1 MTWKKKRIGIDL
13 ILIIFLVFISIGF
26 DKTTQAMGNI
36 HEEEPIYCVDT
47 TEKVVSLTFDINWVE
62 KDNIQVILDVLNK
75 YNVKGTFFMMGGWIN
90 YSEENVNKL
99 KVIKE
104 GGHEIGNHSYKH
116 PSFTKIGPDKMKEEI
131 EKTNDIIEKYTGE
144 RPKLFR
150 FPSGDYNK
158 DAFLKVRNLGY
169 MTIQWDVDSVD
180 WKELSAET
188 EYNRVMKSVKP
199 GSIILFHNAKYTP
212 NNLDRIIKELK
223 DKGYE
228 FKTVGEMIYS
238 QDYSVDN
245 QGVQHKVKF
254 DSDEAES

>member
-1 MTWKKKRIGIDL
+1 MVWKKKRIGINLFL
-13 ILIIFLVFISIGF
+13 IFFLIAISIGIN
-26 DKTTQAMGNI
+26 KAINVMGNI

-47 TEKVVSLTFDINWVE
+47 KDKVVSLTFDVNWVE
-62 KDNIQVILDVLNK
+62 KDNIEVILSILKK
-75 YNVKGTFFMMGGWIN
+75 YNVKGTFFIMGKWVN

-99 KVIKE
+99 KAIKE

-116 PSFTKIGPDKMKEEI
+116 PSFTKIGANQMKEEI
-131 EKTNDIIEKYTGE
+131 EKTNEVIEKYTGE
-144 RPKLFR
+144 KPKLFR

-180 WKELSAET
+180 WKEASPEM
-188 EYNRVMKSVKP
+188 EYNRVMKNVKP

-212 NNLDRIIKELK
+212 QNLDRIIKELK

-228 FKTVGEMIYS
+228 FKPVGEMIYFEE
-238 QDYSVDN
+238 YNVDN
-245 QGVQHKVKF
+245 QGIQHKVNLN
-254 DSDEAES
+254 STN

>member
-1 MTWKKKRIGIDL
+1 
-13 ILIIFLVFISIGF
+13 
-26 DKTTQAMGNI
+26 
-36 HEEEPIYCVDT
+36 
-47 TEKVVSLTFDINWVE
+47 
-62 KDNIQVILDVLNK
+62 
-75 YNVKGTFFMMGGWIN
+75 MGGWVN
-90 YSEENVNKL
+90 YSEDNVNKL
-99 KVIKE
+99 KAIKE

-116 PSFTKIGPDKMKEEI
+116 PSFTKIGADKMKEEI

-144 RPKLFR
+144 KPKLFR

-188 EYNRVMKSVKP
+188 EYNRVMKNVKP

-212 NNLDRIIKELK
+212 YNLDRIIKELK

-228 FKTVGEMIYS
+228 FKTVGEMIYLE
-238 QDYSVDN
+238 DYSVDN
-245 QGVQHKVKF
+245 QGIQHKVNL
-254 DSDEAES
+254 S